1 MNVVRNCVVLLYNLT
16 DWMKN
21 KNCPHYFV
29 NNCNLIDASLHVEI
43 IATQLVSI
51 TEPWL
56 STWFVNNYIRQCT
69 QLCPDRVSRLFDD
82 VSTSMKLQ
90 NAVSAAVDWRLN
102 SVLYDLFAVCSSA
115 EFFVARSV
123 WGFPLTA
130 ELSAYWMNELAKI
143 DFCLCDYFNAIAF
156 QYIASRIAQNR
167 FNEELLD
174 VLATLVGQFVG
185 KRRYRNQLSSV
196 LSMSQAAKVMKV
208 VANNSRNTVQ
218 LIEIELSKAYLYRAL
233 RRKDSDSDSIYCL
246 TNVYLA
252 ILHYVT
258 GQYHMAIDHCTLVTR
273 SQDHPQCSLH
283 VVQGELLPKID
294 NDIDTVLGLSVFYQ
308 YVRTAALNQ
317 QQTQH
322 VSVFTTELFAHYLHV
337 RCLSVMKCRPLTQ
350 TSSVDAVQRYQRH
363 LFGSKEIF
371 ATDVLLLTF
380 LSRIKCL
387 TNDKRQSSDSR
398 QTPTTPRI
406 SHSLDTS
413 ELVEILQQSA
423 VEHLTVFRQLE
434 AQLFSSV
441 GVIVTTDFEELY
453 AYKRGEYQRCLQL
466 STHNVHTLIGV
477 ESVLCVLTYPE
488 FVQLMDDD
496 IASLI
501 GLTLIVNTSRR
512 DDLIYYYCHVTVHQL
527 YLSLYLMTQCQ
538 LKLHHSAS
546 SLAQTLDYVE
556 VARRHLDER
565 YTFDHLLLKLIER
578 KILLCIRRELV

>member
-1 MNVVRNCVVLLYNLT
+1 VNVVRNCVVLLYNLT

-273 SQDHPQCSLH
+273 SQDHSQCSSH
-283 VVQGELLPKID
+283 VVQGELLPKIGD
-294 NDIDTVLGLSVFYQ
+294 DIDTALGLAVFYQ
-308 YVRTAALNQ
+308 CLRAAALNE
-317 QQTQH
+317 QQTQD
-322 VSVFTTELFAHYLHV
+322 VSVLTTVLFAHNLYINCV
-337 RCLSVMKCRPLTQ
+337 SVITCRQLSN
-350 TSSVDAVQRYQRH
+350 SEVQRYTKYIVEAEQP
-363 LFGSKEIF
+363 FI
-371 ATDVLLLTF
+371 TDVLLLKSLKM
-380 LSRIKCL
+380 LS
-387 TNDKRQSSDSR
+387 KRQFHYKPRSEQCGT
-398 QTPTTPRI
+398 QTTNAIEP
-406 SHSLDTS
+406 DTS
-413 ELVEILQQSA
+413 ELGELLQQSA
-423 VEHLTVFRQLE
+423 VEHFTTFRQL
-434 AQLFSSV
+434 QNQNYGSV
-441 GVIVTTDFEELY
+441 ATIVTTECEALY
-453 AYKRGEYQRCLQL
+453 AYKRGDYQRCLQL
-466 STHNVHTLIGV
+466 SSEN
-477 ESVLCVLTYPE
+477 VLTL
-488 FVQLMDDD
+488 FNDAHLLTSFALLAFIGLLDDD
-496 IASLI
+496 IVSLTA
-501 GLTLIVNTSRR
+501 LTLIVNPACRQLSN
-512 DDLIYYYCHVTVHQL
+512 DSVVTQRA
-527 YLSLYLMTQCQ
+527 LSLYLMTQCQ
-538 LKLHHSAS
+538 LKLRH
-546 SLAQTLDYVE
+546 SLASLTKTLNSIEVAQSRLPADRTLDQ
-556 VARRHLDER
+556 L
-565 YTFDHLLLKLIER
+565 TLKLAER
-578 KILLCIRRELV
+578 KAAIYLASIM